1 MRKPAPSDP
10 FAESQ
15 TFSDRGRGAQGERGN
30 GRCGIGRRA
39 RRKHAATEDIEITEV
54 VGTAIL
60 VDDGLL
66 WICSHDGSSHDMAG
80 AAIDQIRACIPL
92 QYHLIVD
99 SHGLENVLVE
109 LDDGVERLADIMP
122 LVIDLVLNS
131 GQLESEF
138 EQIRISCLI
147 RFGDAVFFDWKLLAG
162 AVERDLPHSVIEY
175 LIAELRPE
183 LTAVGDE
190 VE

>member
-39 RRKHAATEDIEITEV
+39 RRKYAATEDIEIAEV

-60 VDDGLL
+60 VDDRLL
-66 WICSHDGSSHDMAG
+66 WICSHDGSSHYMART
-80 AAIDQIRACIPL
+80 AIDQIRARIPL

-122 LVIDLVLNS
+122 LVINPVLDS
-131 GQLESEF
+131 GKLDTEF
-138 EQIRISCLI
+138 EQIRIGCLI
-147 RFGDAVFFDWKLLAG
+147 RFVDAVFFDWKLFAS
-162 AVERDLPHSVIEY
+162 AVERDLPHSVIGY
-175 LIAELRPE
+175 PIAELGSE
-183 LTAVGDE
+183 VATVGDE